1 MSVEAQAARF
11 GPLRTVPPAPVVR
24 AVGGDA
30 SAWRVERLGSD
41 GPFPNGGLWRVLQPR
56 TPGASAVVKRTG
68 PAHRGGDPVWAG
80 AVDAA
85 DPQWWGRE
93 AVFYRSDLATDGW
106 TDGCRPARC
115 LTIDDHDAVRDLWLE
130 DVVDLPLPSEEYR
143 RLVRALAGW
152 QVHHRGVDRPWL
164 SHGWIPEHL
173 RRRGLDNTRTLG
185 DGRWSRLFDAGIPA
199 SVHDAAR
206 GRLTDQAAIGRLVDE
221 LPQLL
226 THYDFHHMNLGRVGD
241 EIVIIDWATVGL
253 GPVGHDVGLL
263 LVDRATTV
271 GDRLPEEW
279 ERLITT
285 YAEELRA
292 AGSGLAVA
300 EVERSVAV
308 STVLRHGWVIDHVLA
323 LADGLSLEELAA
335 LSPLLVHLGEL
346 QEGHLV
352 RG

>member
-1 MSVEAQAARF
+1 MSVGAQARF
-11 GPLRTVPPAPVVR
+11 DPLRATPPAAVVR
-24 AVGGDA
+24 GVGGDGTL
-30 SAWRVERLGSD
+30 WRAERLGSD
-41 GPFPNGGLWRVLQPR
+41 GPFPNGGIWRVLQPEN
-56 TPGASAVVKRTG
+56 PGTSAVVKRTG
-68 PAHRGGDPVWAG
+68 PAHLGGDQVWAG
-80 AVDAA
+80 ALEEA

-93 AVFYRSDLATDGW
+93 AVFYRSDLATSGW
-106 TDGCRPARC
+106 TDGTRAARC
-115 LTIDDHDAVRDLWLE
+115 LAIDDHDDVRDLWLE

-143 RLVRALAGW
+143 RLVRALARW
-152 QVHHRGVDRPWL
+152 QVHHRDVDHPWL
-164 SHGWIPEHL
+164 SHGWIAHHL
-173 RRRGLDNTRTLG
+173 GRRGLDNTRTLG

-241 EIVIIDWATVGL
+241 EIVIIDWATAGL

-300 EVERSVAV
+300 EVERSVAI
-308 STVLRHGWVIDHVLA
+308 STVLRHGWVIDYVLA
-323 LADGLSLEELAA
+323 SSDDLSAADLAAFAPLLGHLADLQRRHLSQ
-335 LSPLLVHLGEL
+335 H
-346 QEGHLV
+346 
-352 RG
+352 